1 MNATSPSLQKYLQ
14 SLLSTVLILLLSLSI
29 VADENTSLKEVHDFQ
44 ELSHEMKTIKL
55 PLLLVFRADYCG
67 YCRQLEHE
75 HLIPMEKSGE
85 YATRILIRR
94 FSIDKGETITDFQGK
109 TLSADAFAT
118 RYQASL
124 TPTVVFLN
132 AEGQQVAEPLL
143 GYNSPD
149 YYGAYLEKAITQA
162 QQAVQTQP

>member
-1 MNATSPSLQKYLQ
+1 MPPSLQKYLQ
-14 SLLSTVLILLLSLSI
+14 SLLSTILMLLLPLS
-29 VADENTSLKEVHDFQ
+29 VLAHENTSLKEVDDFKSLREQ
-44 ELSHEMKTIKL
+44 MQTQTL

-67 YCRQLEHE
+67 YCRQLEQE

-94 FSIDKGETITDFQGK
+94 FSVDKAETVTDFQGQ
-109 TLSADAFAT
+109 TLSAEAFTA

-162 QQAVQTQP
+162 QQAVQTQR